1 MKTEP
6 YRSRRATRQRNTLG
20 LLTTLTVSALLL
32 AAVIALT
39 SCTMTISPDGSK
51 SATVDAPSAIR
62 VIEIIA
68 TK

>member
-1 MKTEP
+1 M
-6 YRSRRATRQRNTLG
+6 RALRLCLL
-20 LLTTLTVSALLL
+20 LLTSGLCPLVSS
-32 AAVIALT
+32 
-39 SCTMTISPDGSK
+39 SCTVNVGADGSK